1 MFSAPPT
8 LPLDCK
14 AHNNNGG
21 LKRMLRTALQRQP
34 LLVALLLNLHVFLLS
49 EGGQSSAQTAALAA
63 GLTLNHTDAISS
75 S

>member
-1 MFSAPPT
+1 
-8 LPLDCK
+8 
-14 AHNNNGG
+14 
-21 LKRMLRTALQRQP
+21 MLRTALQRQP

-63 GLTLNHTDAISS
+63 GLTLNHTDTISS